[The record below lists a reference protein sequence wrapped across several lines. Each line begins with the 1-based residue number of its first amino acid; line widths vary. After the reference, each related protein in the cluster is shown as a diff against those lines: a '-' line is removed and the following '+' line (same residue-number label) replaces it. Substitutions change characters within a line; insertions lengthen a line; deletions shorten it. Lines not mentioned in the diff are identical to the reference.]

1 MRAADEQP
9 RQLDGRD
16 RRDHAD
22 PRRLPE
28 HAQLGSSG
36 RASEFSIRHTEA
48 VTQRVHEARRVL
60 DLSVRYY
67 EQFKRFGDQL
77 ASERCSERYADLPVM
92 PT

>member
-1 MRAADEQP
+1 
-9 RQLDGRD
+9 
-16 RRDHAD
+16 
-22 PRRLPE
+22 
-28 HAQLGSSG
+28 
-36 RASEFSIRHTEA
+36 
-48 VTQRVHEARRVL
+48 VL